1 MCVVQARIVSAA
13 ATEAAHS
20 EKAGAVGRQQALAA
34 APGAAKQ
41 QPAVTAAQQTPTRE
55 PAVRVQRAQ
64 QAQQAQQAAV
74 QQPRFESPAGA
85 RPEAPRARHAAA
97 DHAGSS
103 FFRDAVSELGQAPS
117 EASLKKASQSR
128 DLSFAAA
135 ATSELAPAPRMSAL
149 RARAQSAGPRTS
161 RQQQLAA
168 MTVTPHGQAPAG
180 FTGRQYSLARES
192 REGAE
197 HSAYDFGRALESKR
211 PRAHAAAA
219 PRAAPAATRAQPAAT
234 RAQPAAAPARQ
245 PRFDRQMLA
254 TVSVCMF

>member
-55 PAVRVQRAQ
+55 PAVRVQR
-64 QAQQAQQAAV
+64 AQQAAV

-254 TVSVCMF
+254 TVSVCVF